1 MLPLLKRIFNN
12 KAKNRNKIKKY
23 HKKIDKNHSFLL
35 MSLLYLVHIHSVSV
49 LYFGEQQGKQISSE
63 PFS

>member
-1 MLPLLKRIFNN
+1 
-12 KAKNRNKIKKY
+12 
-23 HKKIDKNHSFLL
+23 

-63 PFS
+63 PFSWLKFFTRIKLFLS